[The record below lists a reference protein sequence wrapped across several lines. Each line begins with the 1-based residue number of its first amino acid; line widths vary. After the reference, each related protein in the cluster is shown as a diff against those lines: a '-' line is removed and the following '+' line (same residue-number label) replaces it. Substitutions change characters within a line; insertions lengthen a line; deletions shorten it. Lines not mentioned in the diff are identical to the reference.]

1 MKTTLRIS
9 DENISIKL
17 QVEQK
22 VYDKFVEQQTQGM
35 KVEQQLAL
43 INKIGK
49 EV

>member
-1 MKTTLRIS
+1 MKTTLRIY

>member
-9 DENISIKL
+9 DENIRMKL
-17 QVEQK
+17 QVEQN
-22 VYDKFVEQQTQGM
+22 VYGKFVELQTHGM

-43 INKIGK
+43 INKITK